1 MLVLLPVLIAT
12 AMPTPLQ
19 RATPPQWE
27 AQRSSPQRTRAALS
41 ARDSMAALRAARRAQ
56 GDFEVLRRRLLPTQ
70 PGLSSRSCDVVV
82 GRYCHW
88 RGLGAGPPDEA
99 PQVIARRE
107 GLLALLDSI
116 GELLPNDRWI
126 LAQKLRYHLEAGRSA
141 DAERV
146 ATSCVERT
154 RVSATRSWCRA
165 LAGYAA
171 QERGD
176 YMAAD
181 AAFASALAEMSAEER
196 CAWQDLSLLL
206 DGAARG
212 RYRSLSC
219 AARDSMATSLW
230 HLVQPLYLTGVNDLR
245 TEFLARMTRVNI
257 ERDTRTPLSASQRA
271 DDRETLLRFGGG
283 LWYAQE
289 EPAPGSTRA
298 ATIASFR
305 KGPAFNFFPLSKA
318 LVAPEQ
324 LSPDHWDLE
333 GPTPRT
339 RYAPG
344 YAQQFH
350 HVTNHQLAV
359 FRRGDSALIVA
370 AFDVTD
376 NAAFID
382 GSLRAGVYAAALE
395 RGGVSRPQGVSVEDA
410 PPRFISSVRAPWRPL
425 VVSIEVLNDA
435 SRSAGRARYSV
446 HLPATG
452 GRIGLSDL
460 LLYTPRDSTPRSL
473 AAAMPV
479 ALHAARVSRSRPL
492 GLFWETYGVRESGET
507 FGVALLVEPV
517 GKSWLRRTFQ
527 VMRLA
532 DKDKLISLQWQEVS
546 VPSNGIASRALSVD
560 LSPLKP
566 GSYRVRL
573 TVTPTGG
580 APIVVMRTVEV
591 TP

>member
-1 MLVLLPVLIAT
+1 MLSLLPVLIAT
-12 AMPTPLQ
+12 AMPTLFQ
-19 RATPPQWE
+19 SATPPQWD
-27 AQRSSPQRTRAALS
+27 ARRAPPQRTRAAL
-41 ARDSMAALRAARRAQ
+41 APRDSIQALRAVRRAQ

-88 RGLGAGPPDEA
+88 RGLGAGPPEEA
-99 PQVIARRE
+99 PEVIARRD
-107 GLLALLDSI
+107 GLLALLDSV
-116 GELLPNDRWI
+116 GTLLPNDRWI
-126 LAQKLRYHLEAGRSA
+126 LAQKLRYLLEAGRSD

-146 ATSCVERT
+146 AASCIERT
-154 RVSATRSWCRA
+154 SVSATRSWCRA

-176 YMAAD
+176 YLAAD
-181 AAFASALAEMSAEER
+181 VAFTSALAEMSADER

-206 DGAARG
+206 EGAARG

-219 AARDSMATSLW
+219 SARDSMAVSLW
-230 HLVQPLYLTGVNDLR
+230 RLVQPLYLTGVNDFR

-257 ERDTRTPLSASQRA
+257 ERDSRTPLSASQRA

-289 EPAPGSTRA
+289 EPPPGSMRT

-305 KGPAFNFFPLSKA
+305 RGPAFNFFPLSKA

-324 LSPDHWDLE
+324 LSPDHWDLAS
-333 GPTPRT
+333 PTPRT

-350 HVTNHQLAV
+350 QLPNHQLAV

-370 AFDVTD
+370 ALDVSD
-376 NAAFID
+376 NAAFVG

-395 RGGVSRPQGVSVEDA
+395 QGGVSRPQGISVRDA
-410 PPRFISSVRAPWRPL
+410 QPTFISTVRAPWRPL
-425 VVSIEVLNDA
+425 VVSIEVLDET

-446 HLPATG
+446 HLPAKG
-452 GRIGLSDL
+452 ARIGLSDL
-460 LLYTPRDSTPRSL
+460 LLYAPRDSAPTSL
-473 AAAMPV
+473 TTAMPL
-479 ALHAARVSRSRPL
+479 ALHAVRVSRSRPL
-492 GLFWETYGVRESGET
+492 GLFWETYGVRERGET
-507 FGVALLVEPV
+507 FGVTLLVEPI
-517 GKSWLRRTFQ
+517 GRSWLRRTFQ
-527 VMRLA
+527 LMRLA
-532 DKDKLISLQWQEVS
+532 DKDRPVSLQWQEVP
-546 VPSNGIASRALSVD
+546 VVVDGVASRALSVD
-560 LSPLKP
+560 LSPLEP

-573 TVTPTGG
+573 TLTPAGDM
-580 APIVVMRTVEV
+580 PIVVVRTIEV